1 MTTKQ
6 KSNDQANPINSGLP
20 TKSYFRLSEAGALLG
35 CSEDSLV
42 HFGARGA
49 LQLLVPVPSD
59 RFVVVQNRV
68 TGELDIEFD
77 SPDLLVI
84 PRRDCITIDLVGKVS
99 INDFDVGYSVWDS
112 PPKRLLP
119 CNPSDPKDSS
129 RWTFRVAIKDR
140 LMTDNLRDLCAGPS
154 DLIILAPALHSFQS
168 GVRGQ
173 KEDDANEQERRWPSI
188 SINQPEKLVH
198 LNNAF
203 RKFWQNA
210 DRDDRGTHPINAEI
224 AAWLVANGFSKKL
237 ADSAATIIRPKWAP
251 TGRKPEE

>member
-6 KSNDQANPINSGLP
+6 KNNGQTIPKNSGLP
-20 TKSYFRLSEAGALLG
+20 PKSYFRLSEAGTLLG
-35 CSEDSLV
+35 CSENSLV
-42 HFGARGA
+42 QLWGYGA

-77 SPDLLVI
+77 SPDLLVM

-99 INDFDVGYSVWDS
+99 INEFDVGYSVWDS
-112 PPKRLLP
+112 PPKRMLP
-119 CNPSDPKDSS
+119 CNPSDPKDS
-129 RWTFRVAIKDR
+129 RGWTFRVATKDH
-140 LMTDNLRDLCAGPS
+140 LTTDSLRELNVGPS
-154 DLIILAPALHSFQS
+154 DLIVLAKALHSFKS
-168 GVRGQ
+168 GVRNQ
-173 KEDDANEQERRWPSI
+173 KEDGADEQERRWPSI
-188 SINQPEKLVH
+188 SINQSEKLAL
-198 LNNAF
+198 LNDAF
-203 RKFWQNA
+203 RRFWQNA